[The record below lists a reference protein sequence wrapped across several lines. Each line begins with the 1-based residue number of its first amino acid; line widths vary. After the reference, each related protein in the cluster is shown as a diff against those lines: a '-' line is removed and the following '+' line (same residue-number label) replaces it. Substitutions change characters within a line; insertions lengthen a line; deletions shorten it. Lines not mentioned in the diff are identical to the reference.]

1 MIRAFIASLALSTLC
16 IPEVQATTT
25 TFTENDLLAYF
36 EQHGGRVYVDSDL
49 CYETFAMGLMVGGNT
64 IHLCTSAHQGD
75 TEEYKDTIRHEV
87 WHVVQAC
94 NNGTLSDDPIYA
106 IVQAHEHGWTGEG
119 YSKPEHWHFEAEAH
133 LAAALLTPEQIK
145 DELNNYCLSE

>member
-25 TFTENDLLAYF
+25 FTEIDLLNHF
-36 EQHGGRVYVDSDL
+36 EQHGGRVYIDSDV
-49 CYETFAMGLMVGGNT
+49 CDRPVFGMQQGTTVHICATN
-64 IHLCTSAHQGD
+64 HQGNA
-75 TEEYKDTIRHEV
+75 EELKDTIRHEV

>member
-16 IPEVQATTT
+16 IPGVQATNTP
-25 TFTENDLLAYF
+25 FTENDLLSYF
-36 EQHGGRVYVDSDL
+36 EDHGGRVYVDSDL
-49 CYETFAMGLMVGGNT
+49 CYETYAMGLMVGGNT

-94 NNGTLSDDPIYA
+94 NNGPIHPDPIKT
-106 IVQAHEHGWTGEG
+106 IVAAHNHGWTGEF
-119 YSKPEHWHFEAEAH
+119 YPRPETWHYEAEAH
-133 LAAALLTPEQIK
+133 VVAAALTPLEIK
-145 DELNNYCLSE
+145 NAIDTYCLE